1 VNDEELLEEVKEFAK
16 YPQVVHGTYKKILA
30 INRINRS

>member
-16 YPQVVHGTYKKILA
+16 YPQVVHGTYKKFWPLIE
-30 INRINRS
+30 